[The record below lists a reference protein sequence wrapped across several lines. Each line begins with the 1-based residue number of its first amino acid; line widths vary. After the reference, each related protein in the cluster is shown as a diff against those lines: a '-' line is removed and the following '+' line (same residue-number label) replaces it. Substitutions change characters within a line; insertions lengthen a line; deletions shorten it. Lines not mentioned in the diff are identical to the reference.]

1 MHKDSYNN
9 LSEKIE
15 KLNFHAYKERIEIQ
29 KNLEAAA
36 AKSAGALYTNGNLLK
51 VIITLQILN
60 LSKEFPAVVHLFK
73 LIGLM

>member
-1 MHKDSYNN
+1 MQKDSYNQ

-29 KNLEAAA
+29 RNLEAVAT
-36 AKSAGALYTNGNLLK
+36 KSAGALTLNGNLLK

-60 LSKEFPAVVHLFK
+60 LSKEFPAVIHLFK